1 MVLQG
6 FVVTTQLHQSEEKVV
21 PRSRRGPTLAQT
33 LSNGI
38 SLTGYRLAVQ
48 SFLPSST
55 TPADFS
61 SIASPIGDRV
71 ACSTEGRCDALSY
84 GPASAPYKMTQLL
97 HADNRTSRVRTRWW
111 VLLLVALVALIP
123 RLYVALTTTYVWDEE
138 RDWIPLAKSIS
149 IVPSDWHTPIR
160 GSYHPALPAYG
171 IALGRFLLGS
181 NEVGTRLGSIVFGVA
196 TVVIVFLLVRAVGG
210 TMLGAWTAAL
220 LLAANEY
227 HVHASVLAT
236 EKAYYLF
243 FAAVALWFFLRFMSE
258 QRPIWLYAA
267 AVATGVSF
275 LCKETGALLLP
286 VFFIA
291 LLTTRQRV
299 WLARWQ
305 PYFAVLIFAVVI
317 APDLWWNLT
326 NQDPEAAADYGRHLS
341 GAFSLGITYQPLL
354 LYGREAVAFVL
365 AKMGRPFYDNG
376 GEYAAGNFLL
386 SLIIVGGVCYATWNL
401 KKRRE
406 PKLTPILVLFAFI
419 FLFFTFFGTRSTPG
433 LDAFGFFWGDLSL
446 IGGVVLGGYWLG
458 QLHGWPRIAALCLLV
473 AGLAFASKR
482 IFVERFG
489 TPSVSVRPDPEVIE
503 HAPGAFRDVAL
514 SFNYCA
520 ICDQRPRV
528 ELVSVRAR
536 RGGED
541 LPVVDSRS
549 LITDAAL
556 GTDDRSIRVSASA
569 EPPPTVRTYVPEYR
583 ITPRNGKTLTAR
595 GRIVLMYERPKRLRP
610 REW

>member
-1 MVLQG
+1 V
-6 FVVTTQLHQSEEKVV
+6 
-21 PRSRRGPTLAQT
+21 
-33 LSNGI
+33 
-38 SLTGYRLAVQ
+38 
-48 SFLPSST
+48 
-55 TPADFS
+55 
-61 SIASPIGDRV
+61 
-71 ACSTEGRCDALSY
+71 
-84 GPASAPYKMTQLL
+84 
-97 HADNRTSRVRTRWW
+97 HADNGTSRVRTTRW

-123 RLYVALTTTYVWDEE
+123 RVYVALTTTYVWDEE
-138 RDWIPLAKSIS
+138 RDWIPLAKTIS
-149 IVPSDWHTPIR
+149 VTPSDWHTPIR

-171 IALGRFLLGS
+171 IALGRFVFGA
-181 NEVGTRLGSIVFGVA
+181 NEIGTRLGGIVFGVA
-196 TVVIVFLLVRAVGG
+196 TVVVVFLLVRDVGG

-243 FAAVALWFFLRFMSE
+243 FAAVAVWFFLRFMNE

-291 LLTTRQRV
+291 LLATRQRV

-305 PYFAVLIFAVVI
+305 PYFAVALFAVVI
-317 APDLWWNLT
+317 APDLWWNVT
-326 NQDPEAAADYGRHLS
+326 NQDPGAAADYGRHLS
-341 GAFSLGITYQPLL
+341 GAFSLGITYQPLV

-386 SLIIVGGVCYATWNL
+386 SLIIVGGVCYAIWNL
-401 KKRRE
+401 KSRRE
-406 PKLTPILVLFAFI
+406 PKLILFLVLFAFI

-446 IGGVVLGGYWLG
+446 LGAVVLGGYWVG
-458 QLHGWPRIAALCLLV
+458 QLRGWPRGVALCLFV
-473 AGLAFASKR
+473 AGLAFAGQR
-482 IFVERFG
+482 IFLERLG
-489 TPSVSVRPDPEVIE
+489 TPFVSVRPDPQVIE
-503 HAPGAFRDVAL
+503 HAPGVFRDVAL

-536 RGGED
+536 RGDED
-541 LPVVDSRS
+541 LPAADSRS
-549 LITDAAL
+549 LITEAAL
-556 GTDDRSIRVSASA
+556 GTDDRLIRVSAFA
-569 EPPPTVRTYVPEYR
+569 DPPPTLRNYVLEYR
-583 ITPRNGKTLTAR
+583 ITPRNGKAYTAR
-595 GRIVLMYERPKRLRP
+595 GRIGVRYERPPRLRD